1 MKTATPKKPA
11 TRKPPRGSGA
21 ARPAPAPEAPASAP
35 EQIVGRGPI
44 LRLKDLI
51 DAVATLSGEKRQS
64 VRPVVEAT
72 LRVLGDA
79 LEAGESIVAPPFGKA
94 RVNRAKDTASGAM
107 LTVKLKRSGAA
118 KAPKSAE
125 DEGLAEADE

>member
-11 TRKPPRGSGA
+11 TRKPPRGSVA
-21 ARPAPAPEAPASAP
+21 ARPVPVPEEPAEVP
-35 EQIVGRGPI
+35 EQIVDRGPI
-44 LRLKDLI
+44 LRLKELI
-51 DAVATLSGEKRQS
+51 DRVATLSGEKRQS

-79 LEAGESIVAPPFGKA
+79 LEAGENIVAPPFGKA

-107 LTVKLKRSGAA
+107 LTVKLKRVGAA

-125 DEGLAEADE
+125 DEGLAAAGE